1 MITDTNKSEGAGPG
15 KDVVMTYWIALEG
28 TVKIAQEKRQELLER
43 FSPSFLDVAL
53 GFDQYLS
60 IPEAA
65 TAGKSDVTASHE
77 VTQGGVFK
85 ALWDFA
91 EENGVGL
98 EIDLKAIPVKQETI
112 EICNFF
118 DVSPYEMISGGSRI
132 FAADNGY
139 DAVRTLDK
147 SGIHAAV
154 IGKTTEGN
162 DRVVIN
168 GDEKRFL
175 TPRVKDEIFKIGGLR

>member
-112 EICNFF
+112 EICNYY
-118 DVSPYEMISGGSRI
+118 DISPYELLSGGSTLY
-132 FAADNGY
+132 AVNSGY
-139 DAVRTLDK
+139 DWVWKMNRM
-147 SGIHAAV
+147 GIPACV
-154 IGKTTEGN
+154 IGKTTDGN

-168 GDEKRFL
+168 GEEKRFL
-175 TPRVKDEIFKIGGLR
+175 SPRVKDEILKLLKSA